1 MLKPRYYFADDFRI
15 FYEYFLS
22 QPHTERT
29 FHKGDYLWNP
39 GQPYDRVQYY
49 VSGASV
55 HFSEHESGRRKIIS
69 FHGPGT
75 LFPGYH
81 TNDFRIEQSLT
92 TVALSEIKVLEFTV
106 PQFKAMF
113 EENTSLAESVVNWYS
128 MYVNRFLFETI
139 HQEFNSSQVKLCNL
153 LYLLTMNQP
162 SNSGPVIEMTQEY
175 IADILGMSRVQIT
188 RELTDLRNRGILSTT
203 RGKLTITDLPTL
215 ASLCTDET
223 M

>member
-106 PQFKAMF
+106 P
-113 EENTSLAESVVNWYS
+113 
-128 MYVNRFLFETI
+128 
-139 HQEFNSSQVKLCNL
+139 
-153 LYLLTMNQP
+153 
-162 SNSGPVIEMTQEY
+162 
-175 IADILGMSRVQIT
+175 
-188 RELTDLRNRGILSTT
+188 
-203 RGKLTITDLPTL
+203 
-215 ASLCTDET
+215 
-223 M
+223 

>member
-1 MLKPRYYFADDFRI
+1 MLKPRYYFADDFRT

-22 QPHTERT
+22 HPHTERT
-29 FHKGDYLWNP
+29 FQKGDYLWKP
-39 GQPYDRVQYY
+39 GQPYERVQYY
-49 VSGASV
+49 VSDASI

-75 LFPGYH
+75 VFPGYH
-81 TNDFRIEQSLT
+81 TNYFRIEQSLT

-106 PQFKAMF
+106 QQFKAMF
-113 EENTSLAESVVNWYS
+113 EENTQLAESVVNWYS
-128 MYVNRFLFETI
+128 KYVNRFLFETI
-139 HQEFNSSQVKLCNL
+139 HQEFNPSQVKLCNL

-162 SNSGPVIEMTQEY
+162 SNSGLVIEMTQED

-188 RELTDLRNRGILSTT
+188 RELTELRSREILSTT
-203 RGKLTITDLPTL
+203 RGRLTVTDLPTL